1 MRKFLFNLHLYFAF
15 IAGVFIIILGI
26 TGSIIAFETE
36 LGHALRPKLSY
47 VKPQAKALSL
57 AEISAA
63 VLKAFP
69 DDRVRAYTLSTS
81 PNTSYQ
87 VNISQGAVYVNQYT
101 GEILGVQHEP
111 DFVSNALNVIHQV
124 HLRLA
129 IRNQADTGKEIVKW
143 VGVVILFLLLSGLYL
158 WWPAKRVRIRRGTSS
173 WRFWFDVHNAV
184 GIFSL
189 VFLLALAITGIVIG
203 FEDVTTP
210 WFYKVTGTQPLVFY
224 NRAAKFEVTPPPD
237 AKPIAPDQ
245 AVATARA
252 ALPGAAPFSINV
264 PGPKDAYVIR
274 ARYPEDLTGGGR
286 SMVVVDQYSAKV
298 LAAEGSRTAPA
309 GSRIITTNRAIH
321 TGDILGVP
329 SKIIMSL
336 ASLMLA
342 GQMVTGFVMWW
353 QRRRKHR
360 TSSPNSQARVIAEDQ
375 RVSA

>member
-69 DDRVRAYTLSTS
+69 GERVRSYTLSTS
-81 PNTSYQ
+81 PDISYQ
-87 VNISQGAVYVNQYT
+87 VGIGQGLVYVNQYT

-111 DFVSNALNVIHQV
+111 DFVSNALNTIHQV

-129 IRNQADTGKEIVKW
+129 VRNQADTGKEIVKW
-143 VGVVILFLLLSGLYL
+143 AGVAVLFLLLSGLYL
-158 WWPAKRVRIRRGTSS
+158 WWPIKRVTVRRGASS
-173 WRFWFDVHNAV
+173 RRIWFDVHNAV

-189 VFLLALAITGIVIG
+189 VFLLALAVTGIVIG
-203 FEDVTTP
+203 FEDKTTP
-210 WFYKVTGTQPLVFY
+210 WFYKITGTQPRVVY
-224 NRAAKFEVTPPPD
+224 NRATKFELMPPPD
-237 AKPIAPDQ
+237 ATPIAPDR
-245 AVATARA
+245 AIEAARA
-252 ALPGAAPFSINV
+252 ALPGAAPFSFNI

-286 SMVVVDQYSAKV
+286 SMVIVDPYSGQV

-321 TGDILGVP
+321 TGDIFGIP
-329 SKIIMSL
+329 SKVLMSL
-336 ASLMLA
+336 ASLTLVA
-342 GQMVTGFVMWW
+342 QLVSGVLMWW
-353 QRRRKHR
+353 KRERKRR
-360 TSSPNSQARVIAEDQ
+360 PAPAI
-375 RVSA
+375 SAKESVANG